1 MLKLAIVALLVA
13 SAAAYP
19 RTSRRVPGGGK
30 IVGGEDA
37 AVGQFPYQLSLHWFG
52 SHICG
57 ASIIG
62 PNLAITAAHC
72 VEGDVPS
79 SLRVIAG
86 KHQRTVT
93 SPNEQ
98 GRNVDRIHVHEQYNG
113 NTFINDIALLHLEAA
128 NPFVYND
135 FVAQIA
141 LPTSQQQTT
150 GDIIVSGWG
159 ATRQGGALANIL
171 QFVQLPTIADATCQ
185 GMYPEETIAA
195 SMLCAGLPQGGKDS
209 CQGDSGGPL
218 AAVTGGYLA
227 GLVSWGYGCALPN
240 RPGVNTEVSYFI
252 DWIAGSRA

>member
-1 MLKLAIVALLVA
+1 LKLTIVALLVA
-13 SAAAYP
+13 SAAALP
-19 RTSRRVPGGGK
+19 RVSRRVPGGGK

-37 AVGQFPYQLSLHWFG
+37 SVGQFPYQLSLHWFG

-57 ASIIG
+57 ASIIA
-62 PNLAITAAHC
+62 NNVAITAAHC

-79 SLRVIAG
+79 SLRVVAG
-86 KHQRTVT
+86 KHRRAVT
-93 SPNEQ
+93 GPNEQ
-98 GRNVDRIHVHEQYNG
+98 ARNVAAIRVHERYNG
-113 NTFINDIALLHLEAA
+113 NTYLNDIALLHLEAS
-128 NPFVYND
+128 NPFVYDD

-141 LPTSQQQTT
+141 LPAAMQETT

-159 ATRQGGALANIL
+159 ATRQGGALADIL
-171 QFVQLPTIADATCQ
+171 QWVRLPTIPDATCQ

-218 AAVTGGYLA
+218 AAVDGGYLA

-240 RPGVNTEVSYFI
+240 RPGVNTEVSHFI
-252 DWIAGSRA
+252 DWIATNSP